1 MFISNHIKK
10 ETIDEYAQLTTQIRE
25 QYGKLQKENNNLQI
39 ELQKYKKYVEQIQT
53 RNKKKYYENPLRKRK
68 YYQRHYEQDDSDD
81 DSDTYITEIRKRKKR
96 PKRHIIYEDE
106 IDGISE
112 PDTDL

>member
-53 RNKKKYYENPLRKRK
+53 RNKKNIMKTHLEKEN
-68 YYQRHYEQDDSDD
+68 
-81 DSDTYITEIRKRKKR
+81 TINEIMNKTIQMMIATR
-96 PKRHIIYEDE
+96 
-106 IDGISE
+106 
-112 PDTDL
+112 T